1 MTYSIVYSSRTGN
14 TRQLA
19 QAIREALPTGECLY
33 FGSPDAQALAAERL
47 YVGFWTDKGSC
58 DEDTR
63 AFLEKLEGKD
73 VFLFGTAGFGGA
85 PEYFQRLLDRVRQAL
100 PGGNRVTGA
109 FMCQGHMPASVR
121 ERYERMLQ
129 SPEHKL
135 QAEKMIENFDQ
146 ALNHPDEDDLQR
158 LKQAVS
164 AVHAQP

>member
-1 MTYSIVYSSRTGN
+1 MLDKRVEGGKHDIQYCIQQPHRATPG
-14 TRQLA
+14 QLA

-109 FMCQGHMPASVR
+109 FMCQGRMPASVR
-121 ERYERMLQ
+121 ERYEL
-129 SPEHKL
+129 
-135 QAEKMIENFDQ
+135 
-146 ALNHPDEDDLQR
+146 
-158 LKQAVS
+158 
-164 AVHAQP
+164 HAANPRSTSFRRKR